1 MLSFN
6 QYLSESEKK
15 PKILKRLVSQLENKG
30 MDTNKAYSV
39 AVGQL
44 QKAGVLKKDSL
55 SLTPKGVKRNKMSA
69 EERAKDRSAKYSG
82 RKPKDFVYSKKT
94 NRATLKDK

>member
-6 QYLSESEKK
+6 EYLIEAEKK
-15 PKILKRLVSQLENKG
+15 PKILKRLVSQLTHKG
-30 MDTNKAYSV
+30 MDKNRAYSV

-44 QKAGVLKKDSL
+44 QKAGVLKKGST

-69 EERAKDRSAKYSG
+69 EKRAKDRSAKYSG
-82 RKPKDFVYSKKT
+82 RSTKEFVYSKKT
-94 NRATLKDK
+94 NRATLKKK